1 MIDSLGNHSPLH
13 RNTPL
18 CFPDPRVRHNAPQ
31 LLPAVCEVVSSFI
44 LKPTTHGV
52 NSVFFFLNG
61 RVSNSPGWPWTKG
74 GLELLIYIP
83 LLPECQDTDPFSW
96 PNSQSGDTGCTPWS
110 EDGAAPLG
118 CELGALLLG
127 NRGFLIR
134 SHSIPPSQLQ
144 PHYKMVTIL
153 LLIKEVTRYKCV
165 HKLSAKS
172 WCIVVNL
179 EKKRIFFS
187 MVLGVEPRLLSMASK
202 YYHWAI
208 QLNRGL

>member
-1 MIDSLGNHSPLH
+1 MAGSQIAQ
-13 RNTPL
+13 
-18 CFPDPRVRHNAPQ
+18 V
-31 LLPAVCEVVSSFI
+31 
-44 LKPTTHGV
+44 
-52 NSVFFFLNG
+52 
-61 RVSNSPGWPWTKG
+61 
-74 GLELLIYIP
+74 GLELRVVLN
-83 LLPECQDTDPFSW
+83 SW
-96 PNSQSGDTGCTPWS
+96 STFLYFQSARTQIHFPDLTLRVGIRDAHPGVRM
-110 EDGAAPLG
+110 GAAPLG